1 MTRSLFTWFP
11 VVALGVAARCAFAQ
25 LPASEK
31 LPATDEPLFRAEIA
45 RVEKLLETAPDKAAV
60 TYQLARTWAA
70 GKQWPQAIEWLGKVA
85 GMKAGFDPSRDA
97 LFAELRSTRE
107 FGEIMATVREATPA
121 VSNSIPAF
129 QVREGDLVPESMA
142 YDPKGKQ
149 FYFGSMRKGKVVRCS
164 GKGECLGFARGLGVV
179 LGLKV
184 HGDGLW
190 VLNNSDGFSN
200 TDSALIHYE
209 LATGREIRRY
219 SATSGDPGSLVH
231 DSLMHDSLM
240 HSFNDLAIAANGDVY
255 LTDTAAG
262 AVWRLLGSNGPS
274 GSPALTR
281 LAGRFEAA
289 NGIALSADGKLLYVS
304 TFPDGITVVDLKT
317 QMTRAITRPEGLSLA
332 FIDGLCFHHGDLI
345 AIQNG
350 NMSPRVVR
358 LKLSRDLRAVE
369 SFEVL
374 ERRNPLFGGVTTG
387 VVAGGDF
394 FYMAN
399 IQDEKKSGFEPI
411 TILRLRLAH

>member
-1 MTRSLFTWFP
+1 MRRSLFTWFP
-11 VVALGVAARCAFAQ
+11 VVALVVAAKCAFAQ

-31 LPATDEPLFRAEIA
+31 LPAADEPLFRAEIA
-45 RVEKLLETAPDKAAV
+45 RVSKLLETAPDKAAL

-70 GKQWPQAIEWLGKVA
+70 GKQWPEAIEWLGKVA

-107 FGEIMATVREATPA
+107 FGEIMAAVLEATPP
-121 VSNSIPAF
+121 VSHSVPVF
-129 QVREGDLVPESMA
+129 QVREGDLVPESVA

-164 GKGECLGFARGLGVV
+164 GRGECSGFVGGLGVV

-184 HGDGLW
+184 HGGGLW
-190 VLNNSDGFSN
+190 VLSNADGDSN
-200 TDSALIHYE
+200 KDSALIHYE
-209 LATGREIRRY
+209 LGSGREVGRY
-219 SATSGDPGSLVH
+219 SVTGAT
-231 DSLMHDSLM
+231 
-240 HSFNDLAIAANGDVY
+240 HSFNDLAIATNGDVY
-255 LTDTAAG
+255 VTDTAAG

-281 LAGRFEAA
+281 LPGKFEFA
-289 NGIALSADGKLLYVS
+289 NGIALSADGKLLYVA

-317 QMTRAITRPEGLSLA
+317 QMTRAITRPEGSSLA
-332 FIDGLCFHHGDLI
+332 FIDGLYFHHGDLI
-345 AIQNG
+345 AIQNAY
-350 NMSPRVVR
+350 MSPRVVR
-358 LKLSRDLRAVE
+358 LKLTRDLRRVE
-369 SFEVL
+369 GFEVV
-374 ERRNPLFGGVTTG
+374 ERRNPLFDGVTTG

-399 IQDEKKSGFEPI
+399 IQDEKKGGFEPI
-411 TILRLRLAH
+411 TILRLRL

>member
-1 MTRSLFTWFP
+1 MRRFWSVGTAILGLLL
-11 VVALGVAARCAFAQ
+11 VAMGTALAQ
-25 LPASEK
+25 LPTSER
-31 LPATDEPLFRAEIA
+31 LSATDEPLFRAEIG
-45 RVEKLLETAPDKAAV
+45 RVSKLLDTAPDKGAV

-70 GKQWPQAIEWLGKVA
+70 GKQWPEAIEWLGKVA
-85 GMKAGFDPSRDA
+85 EMKAGFDPSRDA
-97 LFAELRSTRE
+97 VFAELRDTRE
-107 FGEIMATVREATPA
+107 FGEIMAAVREATPA
-121 VSNSIPAF
+121 VSHSVPVF

-164 GKGECLGFARGLGVV
+164 GRGECSGFVGGLGMV

-190 VLNNSDGFSN
+190 VLSNADGVSNSEGFSN
-200 TDSALIHYE
+200 KDSALIHYE
-209 LATGREIRRY
+209 LASGREVRRY
-219 SATSGDPGSLVH
+219 AVTGPGH
-231 DSLMHDSLM
+231 E
-240 HSFNDLAIAANGDVY
+240 FNDLTIAPNGDVY
-255 LTDTAAG
+255 LTDTMAG
-262 AVWRLLGSNGPS
+262 AVWRLLGSNGAN
-274 GSPALTR
+274 GSPALAK
-281 LAGRFEAA
+281 LPGKFEFA

-317 QMTRAITRPEGLSLA
+317 QMARAIARPQGLSLA
-332 FIDGLCFHHGDLI
+332 FIDGLYFHHGDLI

-350 NMSPRVVR
+350 YMSPRVVR
-358 LKLSRDLRAVE
+358 LKLSRDLRGVE

-374 ERRNPLFGGVTTG
+374 ERRNPLFDGVTTG

-411 TILRLRLAH
+411 TILRLHL